1 MNWEKLFK
9 CLVIYIGFC
18 VFAFV
23 CAVGIAEMEIIEQY
37 RPLVYLGTACAL
49 AALAFILIFVFFFRL
64 GRLQKRISKILDSDP
79 SFGIER
85 LCLLLKK
92 TKNRSGVY
100 LITQNLAYCY
110 LKNGMTEKAKNSLE
124 LLRAK
129 DVMYF
134 NVKNQKEL
142 LQACFL
148 FEDDFEGFKL
158 VGKVIPRWGRWSFLE
173 PKLIEKWKEWL
184 QN

>member
-1 MNWEKLFK
+1 
-9 CLVIYIGFC
+9 
-18 VFAFV
+18 
-23 CAVGIAEMEIIEQY
+23 
-37 RPLVYLGTACAL
+37 
-49 AALAFILIFVFFFRL
+49 
-64 GRLQKRISKILDSDP
+64 
-79 SFGIER
+79 
-85 LCLLLKK
+85 
-92 TKNRSGVY
+92 
-100 LITQNLAYCY
+100 
-110 LKNGMTEKAKNSLE
+110 MTEKAKNSLE

-134 NVKNQKEL
+134 NVKNQREL